1 MERSDWPGRGRASGG
16 ASPDGEGEAAYYGR
30 LETGARWLAGRAAS
44 AGERCEHL
52 GHADRY
58 LHLRLESAPGGR

>member
-1 MERSDWPGRGRASGG
+1 MERSDWPGRDRASG
-16 ASPDGEGEAAYYGR
+16 AAFPEAEGEAAYYGR
-30 LETGARWLAGRAAS
+30 LETGARWLAARSAS
-44 AGERCEHL
+44 AGERHAHL